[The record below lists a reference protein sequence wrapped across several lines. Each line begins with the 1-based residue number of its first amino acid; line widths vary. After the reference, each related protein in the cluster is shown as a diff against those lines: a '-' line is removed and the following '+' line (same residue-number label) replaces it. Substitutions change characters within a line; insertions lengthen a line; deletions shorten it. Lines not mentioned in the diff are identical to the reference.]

1 MNTSTVTDNVWASG
15 MLTLNFHVLFHTENI
30 SWISETIVPLPTSL
44 TNYRIL
50 CSRIRSFL

>member
-30 SWISETIVPLPTSL
+30 SWISETNCPTPHQSNQLP
-44 TNYRIL
+44 YPI
-50 CSRIRSFL
+50 F